1 MNVFKAW
8 TIQQPLDNIV
18 QMGSGFVER
27 VQKHITWSFQ
37 HIISSRPFLIW
48 ILNSFRN
55 KSLKIYKSLTVTL
68 ITNSMEQLHMLW
80 NVHSLVVLTSS
91 NELWWLLLFAHI
103 QFYPGSSLQGTM
115 FTFLHL
121 KTQPKVLILP
131 PLGWAGGIVI
141 VRTHNRR
148 SDTSWWSEP
157 GAVPGDVAA
166 PTTLVAALGACC
178 RTVFYHM
185 ANLVIKPYFQSRPNI
200 SPPW

>member
-1 MNVFKAW
+1 MVFPAYHF
-8 TIQQPLDNIV
+8 L
-18 QMGSGFVER
+18 
-27 VQKHITWSFQ
+27 
-37 HIISSRPFLIW
+37 SSLFN
-48 ILNSFRN
+48 LNLEFFRN

-91 NELWWLLLFAHI
+91 NELWWLLLFAYI

-115 FTFLHL
+115 FNFLHL

-148 SDTSWWSEP
+148 SDTIWWSAP

-178 RTVFYHM
+178 RTVFHHM
-185 ANLVIKPYFQSRPNI
+185 ANLVIKPYFQSHVTKSKYSSTKI
-200 SPPW
+200 DQLTS

>member
-1 MNVFKAW
+1 
-8 TIQQPLDNIV
+8 
-18 QMGSGFVER
+18 MGSGFLER
-27 VQKHITWSFQ
+27 VQNHITWSFQ

-91 NELWWLLLFAHI
+91 NELWWLLLLAYI

-115 FTFLHL
+115 FNFLHL

-166 PTTLVAALGACC
+166 PTTLVAALGAGCW
-178 RTVFYHM
+178 TVFHHM
-185 ANLVIKPYFQSRPNI
+185 ANLVMKPYFQSHVTK
-200 SPPW
+200 SKYSSTTLDQLTS